1 MKRILLFLSVML
13 LTFSACDNNYYH
25 ENVCK
30 ISLVN
35 KHYLDESFDLYI
47 DSCSMGVKREYWVYE
62 QIDKKIVDSVFVTEY
77 KIPQVFVQ
85 KNDTTSLV
93 EFLDS
98 NNVVLYKNDDFYVN
112 GGFHFIFNL
121 NENKKI
127 NLCGY
132 KIYSDEWESV
142 NSNDWSKFNF

>member
-13 LTFSACDNNYYH
+13 LIFSACDNNYYH

-85 KNDTTSLV
+85 KNDTISLV

-98 NNVVLYKNDDFYVN
+98 NNVVYIKMM
-112 GGFHFIFNL
+112 IFM
-121 NENKKI
+121 
-127 NLCGY
+127 
-132 KIYSDEWESV
+132 
-142 NSNDWSKFNF
+142 

>member
-1 MKRILLFLSVML
+1 
-13 LTFSACDNNYYH
+13 
-25 ENVCK
+25 
-30 ISLVN
+30 
-35 KHYLDESFDLYI
+35 LDESFDLYI

-85 KNDTTSLV
+85 KNDATSLV